1 VATAIRVPELRI
13 PLDPAAVEPLHQQV
27 YRGVREAILS
37 GSLPAGAQL
46 PSSRRLADDLAVSRT
61 TVLVA
66 FSQLVAEGY
75 IVGAVGSG
83 SYVASQIPDHLLQV
97 RDRTPPA
104 VRVESTAVALSQ
116 RVRAIVRRP
125 KRSPHNYPGAF
136 WTGVPPLDEFPL
148 KIWSRIA
155 ARRLRDLT
163 TLQLLHSSSA
173 GHAPLREAIVTHLA
187 AARGVRCDASQI
199 IIVSSAQEG
208 LDVACRTLIDEGEP
222 AWLEDPCWGG
232 SRGALISAGARVVP
246 VPVDRNGLD
255 VDRGIALAPDARL
268 VYVSPSHQYP
278 LGVTLS
284 LERRLSLL
292 AWAARSNSWIVE
304 DDYDSEYRYTGR
316 PITALQGLDR
326 SGRVLY
332 LGTFNKTIFPALR
345 IAYLVVPPALLDP
358 ILRMRGIGGQH
369 VPAVE
374 QLILTDFIME
384 GHFARHLRRMRAIG
398 KERRDA
404 LISAAERDLRGLL
417 EVEKTETGLH
427 TVGWLPSGVDDVAAS
442 VAADKHKVETAPLS
456 RCYHSRCPKPGLVLG
471 YAGLKP
477 HEISSAVRRLAAAL
491 GARSP

>member
-1 VATAIRVPELRI
+1 MTTTIRVPELRI
-13 PLDPAAVEPLHQQV
+13 PLDPAEAEPLHQQV
-27 YRGVREAILS
+27 YRGVRDAILS

-61 TVLVA
+61 TILVA
-66 FSQLVAEGY
+66 FGQLVAEGY

-97 RDRTPPA
+97 RDQAHRTAP
-104 VRVESTAVALSQ
+104 VDSSSVALSQ
-116 RVRAIVRRP
+116 RALAIVERP
-125 KRSPHNYPGAF
+125 RRSPHNYPRAF
-136 WTGVPPLDEFPL
+136 WSGIPPVDEFPL

-155 ARRLRDLT
+155 ARRQRELT
-163 TLQLLHSSSA
+163 SSQLVHSAPA
-173 GHAPLREAIVTHLA
+173 GHLPLREAIVTHLA
-187 AARGVRCDASQI
+187 AARGVRCDAGQI
-199 IIVSSAQEG
+199 IIVTSAQEG
-208 LDVACRTLIDEGEP
+208 LDIACRTLLDEGGQ
-222 AWLEDPCWGG
+222 AWLEDPCFGG
-232 SRGALISAGARVVP
+232 SRGALIAAGARIVP
-246 VPVDRNGLD
+246 VPVDQNGLD
-255 VDRGIALAPDARL
+255 VERGIALAPDARL

-292 AWAARSNSWIVE
+292 AWAARSSSWIVE

-326 SGRVLY
+326 SGRVVY

-345 IAYLVVPPALLDP
+345 IAFLVVPPALVDP

-369 VPAVE
+369 VPPVD

-404 LISAAERDLRGLL
+404 LLSAATRDLTGLL
-417 EVEKTETGLH
+417 EVERAETGLH
-427 TVGWLPSGVDDVAAS
+427 TVGWLPAEVDDVAAS
-442 VAADKHKVETAPLS
+442 NAADQHRVEAAPLS
-456 RCYHSRCPKPGLVLG
+456 RCYHGSPGRSGLVLG

-491 GARSP
+491 RPRSH